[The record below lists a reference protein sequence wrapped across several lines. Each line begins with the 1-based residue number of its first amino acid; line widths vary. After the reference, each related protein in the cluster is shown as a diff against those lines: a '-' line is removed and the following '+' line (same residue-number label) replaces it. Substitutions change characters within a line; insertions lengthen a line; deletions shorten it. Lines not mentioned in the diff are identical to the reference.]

1 MAIALRKM
9 TLEEYLDFEERS
21 PHGHEYRDG
30 IVYDLAA
37 PSRNHADI
45 AMNLSIVLGRVARNA
60 GCMAYAGDM
69 KLVTP
74 SGDRLIPD
82 FSIRCPSGRDESA
95 ARGENVVTDPWLV
108 VEILSPS
115 TAVDDVTEKLAAYQS
130 VSTIT
135 HYIVVDSRRRAVRVF
150 ERTADGK
157 LAIGGAFRSVRFPR
171 LSDVELTLDDIY
183 RDTTVLAIEAAE
195 ADA

>member
-1 MAIALRKM
+1 M
-9 TLEEYLDFEERS
+9 TLEQYLAFEERS

-37 PSRNHADI
+37 PSQSHADI
-45 AMNLSIVLGRVARNA
+45 AMNLSIMLGSKARNV

-82 FSIRCPSGRDESA
+82 FAIRCPSDLEQRD

-115 TAVDDVTEKLAAYQS
+115 TAADDMTEKLAAYQS
-130 VSTIT
+130 VVTIT
-135 HYIVVDSRRRAVRVF
+135 HYVVIDLRRRAVRVF

-157 LAIGGAFRSVRFPR
+157 LAIGGSSRSVRFPR

-183 RDTTVLAIEAAE
+183 RDTTVPAIEPAE
-195 ADA
+195 VDA